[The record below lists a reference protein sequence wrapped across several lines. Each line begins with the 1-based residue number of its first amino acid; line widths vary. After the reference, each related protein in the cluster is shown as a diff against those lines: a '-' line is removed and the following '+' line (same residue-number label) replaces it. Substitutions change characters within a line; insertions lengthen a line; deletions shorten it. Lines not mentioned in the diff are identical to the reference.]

1 MIPGHTS
8 TASKRPDA
16 LFGDHPGL
24 PRQMVRAEGCRVWDV
39 DGREYLDTIMALGAV
54 SLGYA
59 HPAVVAAVEQA
70 ARHGGVGPLPPVS
83 EGRLA
88 DRLTAVVPNG
98 EGVRFFKTGA
108 EAVSAAVRIA
118 RVYTGH
124 ECIIRCGY
132 HGWLDAVHDTVGV
145 PAALKKIGSDVSF
158 NDVPA
163 LERAAASADGLAAL
177 VVEPVV
183 DAPPSREWVA
193 AVNRVGQQTGAVLIL
208 DEIKTGL
215 RLGLGGAAAR
225 YGFSGQLT
233 VLGKALGNGLPLA
246 AVCGLQDVMAA
257 FTGTWVSSTLATE
270 FISLAA
276 AEAVLDVYEREGVPS
291 HLASVGKRLY
301 DGFEGIAGRFPDL
314 LDGVRGVPEFCYL
327 SSRDENTSTTLAA
340 RCAER
345 GLLFKRN
352 AYNFVCLAHTEAIVD
367 EILGRVEEAM
377 HEVARSC

>member
-1 MIPGHTS
+1 
-8 TASKRPDA
+8 
-16 LFGDHPGL
+16 
-24 PRQMVRAEGCRVWDV
+24 MVRAEGCRVWDA

-88 DRLTAVVPNG
+88 DRLTAIVPNC

-118 RVYTGH
+118 RVYTGR

-132 HGWLDAVHDTVGV
+132 HGWLDGVHDTAGV
-145 PAALKKIGSDVSF
+145 PTVLKSIGRDVPF
-158 NDVPA
+158 NDVA
-163 LERAAASADGLAAL
+163 TLERAVASVDGLAAL

-183 DAPPSREWVA
+183 DAPPTTDWVA
-193 AVNRVGQQTGAVLIL
+193 AVNRVGRETGAVLIL

-225 YGFSGQLT
+225 YGFTGQLT
-233 VLGKALGNGLPLA
+233 ALGKALGNGLPIA
-246 AVCGLQDVMAA
+246 AVCGPQDLMEA
-257 FTGTWVSSTLATE
+257 FTETWVSSTLATE

-276 AEAVLDVYEREGVPS
+276 AEAVLDVYEREDVPS
-291 HLASVGKRLY
+291 HLTSVGRRLY
-301 DGFEGIAGRFPDL
+301 EGLGKIADCFPEL
-314 LDGVRGVPEFCYL
+314 LSGVRGVPEFCYL
-327 SSRDENTSTTLAA
+327 SCSDEDISTTLAA

-352 AYNFVCLAHTEAIVD
+352 AYNFVCLAHAESIVD
-367 EILGRVEEAM
+367 DILGRVEEAM
-377 HEVARSC
+377 SEVARSC